1 MSSPSE
7 RQGPRPPIRHRRS
20 VALGWSQCPVSY
32 PPPAALSKADGLAVD
47 GPSGF
52 AHGLRSFRHQN
63 FRRFW
68 LGALV
73 SNSGTWL
80 QNLTLPYVLLQI
92 TDQATWAGIAAFA
105 SLFPSVLLAP
115 VAGNVADRFDRRSV
129 LLVGQ
134 TCSAMAALTL
144 WAVYASGERR
154 PGVIVGIAAV
164 GGLINAFT
172 IPTWQSFIPLLV
184 PVEDL
189 PSAITMN
196 SLQFNA
202 ARAIG
207 PAAGG
212 AFIALAGP
220 SSAFFANGLSFVA
233 VVIALLVIDPGDT
246 KQQLERRPVFA
257 GFTEALRYV
266 NGQPGILM
274 GIAVAAIV
282 AFLGFPVV
290 TFVVV
295 FAEQVYD
302 IGPVGLGVLSSL
314 LGLGAIL
321 GVPVVS
327 GMFGDLERGKIIR
340 LALPL
345 YGACILLFGSSTGP
359 VQGAIGLLAA
369 GTCFMSIVATSNT
382 AVQSIVADRIRGR
395 VMSLRIMVFTASYP
409 VGALIQTRLSDA
421 FSPRAVVSTAGAAI
435 VGLGL
440 LLAMRPDWL
449 HRLDDPTDQS

>member
-1 MSSPSE
+1 MA
-7 RQGPRPPIRHRRS
+7 I
-20 VALGWSQCPVSY
+20 
-32 PPPAALSKADGLAVD
+32 D

-52 AHGLRSFRHQN
+52 AHGVRAFQHRD

-68 LGALV
+68 IGALV

-92 TDQATWAGIAAFA
+92 TGQATWAGIAVFA
-105 SLFPSVLLAP
+105 SLFPAVLLGP
-115 VAGNVADRFDRRSV
+115 VAGNVADRFDRRLV
-129 LLVGQ
+129 LIVGQ
-134 TCSAMAALTL
+134 SCGALAALAL
-144 WAVYASGERR
+144 WATYASGQRE
-154 PGVIVGIAAV
+154 PALIVGVAAV

-172 IPTWQSFIPLLV
+172 IPAWQSFIPLLV
-184 PVEDL
+184 PVTDL

-212 AFIALAGP
+212 AFIAAAGP
-220 SSAFFANGLSFVA
+220 GSAFFANAMSFGA
-233 VVIALLVIDPGDT
+233 VVVALFIIRPET
-246 KQQLERRPVFA
+246 ISQKLEPRPIFA
-257 GFTEALRYV
+257 GFGEAIRYV
-266 NGQPGILM
+266 GGQPGILM

-302 IGPVGLGVLSSL
+302 VGPRGLGILSAL

-327 GMFGDLERGKIIR
+327 GMFGDLERGRVIR
-340 LALPL
+340 IALPL
-345 YGACILLFGSSTGP
+345 YGAAIALFGSSTQP
-359 VQGAIGLLAA
+359 LQGALGLLGA
-369 GTCFMSIVATSNT
+369 GMCFMSIVATSNT

-395 VMSLRIMVFTASYP
+395 VMALRIMTFTASYP
-409 VGALIQTRLSDA
+409 IGAVIQTRLSDA
-421 FSPRAVVSTAGAAI
+421 SNPRLIVTGAGLSIVV
-435 VGLGL
+435 LGL
-440 LLAMRPDWL
+440 ALASQPKLLA
-449 HRLDDPTDQS
+449 RLDDPPDTD

>member
-1 MSSPSE
+1 M
-7 RQGPRPPIRHRRS
+7 
-20 VALGWSQCPVSY
+20 A
-32 PPPAALSKADGLAVD
+32 D

-52 AHGLRSFRHQN
+52 SHGLRAFRHQN

-80 QNLTLPYVLLQI
+80 QNLTLPYVLLLI
-92 TDQATWAGIAAFA
+92 TDQATWAGISAFA

-115 VAGNVADRFDRRSV
+115 IAGNVADRFDRRRV
-129 LLVGQ
+129 LIVGQ
-134 TCSAMAALTL
+134 TLSATAALGL
-144 WAVYASGERR
+144 WATYVSGQRD
-154 PGVIVGIAAV
+154 PKLIVAVAAV

-212 AFIALAGP
+212 AFIAAAGP
-220 SSAFFANGLSFVA
+220 SSAFFANAMSFAA
-233 VVIALLVIDPGDT
+233 VVIALLVINPGDT
-246 KQQLERRPVFA
+246 NQVRERRPIVA
-257 GFTEALRYV
+257 GFAEALRYAR
-266 NGQPGILM
+266 GQPGILM
-274 GIAVAAIV
+274 GIGIAAIV

-295 FAEQVYD
+295 FAQQVYD
-302 IGPVGLGVLSSL
+302 VGPLGLGILSAL
-314 LGLGAIL
+314 LGLGAVL
-321 GVPVVS
+321 GAPVVS
-327 GMFGDLERGKIIR
+327 GMFGDLERGRIIR
-340 LALPL
+340 IALPL
-345 YGACILLFGSSTGP
+345 YGAAILLFGSSTEP
-359 VQGAIGLLAA
+359 VQGSVGLLAA
-369 GTCFMSIVATSNT
+369 GVCFMSIVATSNT

-395 VMSLRIMVFTASYP
+395 VMALRIMTFTASYP
-409 VGALIQTRLSDA
+409 IGALIQTRLSDA
-421 FSPRAVVSTAGAAI
+421 FSPRVVVSAAGSAI
-435 VGLGL
+435 VVLGL
-440 LLAMRPDWL
+440 VLATRPHWL
-449 HRLDDPTDQS
+449 RRLDDPPDLT

>member
-1 MSSPSE
+1 MT
-7 RQGPRPPIRHRRS
+7 
-20 VALGWSQCPVSY
+20 
-32 PPPAALSKADGLAVD
+32 D

-52 AHGLRSFRHQN
+52 SHGLRAFRHQN

-80 QNLTLPYVLLQI
+80 QNLTLPYVLLLI

-105 SLFPSVLLAP
+105 SLFPSVLLSP
-115 VAGNVADRFDRRSV
+115 IAGNVADRFDRRRV
-129 LLVGQ
+129 LIVGQ
-134 TCSAMAALTL
+134 TLSATAALGL
-144 WAVYASGERR
+144 WATYASGQRKPEI
-154 PGVIVGIAAV
+154 IVAVAAI

-172 IPTWQSFIPLLV
+172 IPAWQSFIPLLV

-196 SLQFNA
+196 SLQFNT

-212 AFIALAGP
+212 AFIAVAGP
-220 SSAFFANGLSFVA
+220 SSAFFANAMSFSA
-233 VVIALLVIDPGDT
+233 VVIALLFIDPGDT
-246 KQQLERRPVFA
+246 KQVRVRRPIAA
-257 GFTEALRYV
+257 GFSEAVRYAR
-266 NGQPGILM
+266 GQPGILM
-274 GIAVAAIV
+274 GIGIAAIV

-295 FAEQVYD
+295 FAQQVYD
-302 IGPVGLGVLSSL
+302 VGPVGLGILSAL

-321 GVPVVS
+321 GAPVVS
-327 GMFGDLERGKIIR
+327 GMFGDLQRGKIIR

-345 YGACILLFGSSTGP
+345 YGTAILVFGTSTGP
-359 VQGAIGLLAA
+359 VQGSIGLLAA
-369 GTCFMSIVATSNT
+369 GTCFMSVVATTNT

-395 VMSLRIMVFTASYP
+395 VMALRIMTFTASYP
-409 VGALIQTRLSDA
+409 IGALVQTRLSDA
-421 FSPRAVVSTAGAAI
+421 LSPRIVVSSAGGAI
-435 VGLGL
+435 VVLGL
-440 LLAMRPDWL
+440 MLAGRPDLLA
-449 HRLDDPTDQS
+449 RLDDPPDRS